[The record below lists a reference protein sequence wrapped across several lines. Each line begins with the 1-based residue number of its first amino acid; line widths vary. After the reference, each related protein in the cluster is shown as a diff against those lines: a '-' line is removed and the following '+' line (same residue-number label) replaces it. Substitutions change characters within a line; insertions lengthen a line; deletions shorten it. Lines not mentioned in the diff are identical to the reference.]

1 MPNVMPRW
9 RSNDLGITDMK
20 TNLSITTFSV
30 AVVAFALTFTIS
42 AQPTQPV
49 AGTPPSLSP
58 TELAERALERRAV
71 EAVIWGMPAVN
82 FDVMYQAMIR
92 DAKAGAGSNKIVYWS
107 KLSDWK
113 NQTLTP
119 NPDAVYF
126 MPFFDTKDVGPVVL
140 EIPPAGE
147 SGSITGS
154 VMDCWQAALEDV
166 GTAGVDK
173 GKGGKCLILP
183 PNYKGKIPDGYIAMP
198 SDNFQGYALLRSILQ
213 TGGDAGVA
221 KAVAYAKRMK
231 LYPLSQA
238 TSPSATTF
246 VDASDVVFEANIPY
260 DSRFFD
266 SLNRMVQSEPWLTRD
281 KATIDP
287 LRTIG
292 IEKDK
297 AFSPDART
305 RAILD
310 DAAKE
315 AHAWLETKYEA
326 LFTPGFYEGT
336 GWALPMTS
344 ELIQGLQTQFSNP
357 DSYPIESRGVIY
369 AMAFFSPKHSG
380 EAGGG
385 SFYLMTIKD
394 KQGKPFDGGSMY
406 RLHVPPNAPVRQFWS
421 ATAYDRATHALI
433 RNLPRS
439 SRSSQS
445 PGLQKNADGSVD
457 VYFGPKAPAGKESN
471 WVPTSASGKFEV
483 LFRLYGPEKALFEKT
498 WKLPDIE
505 EVK

>member
-1 MPNVMPRW
+1 
-9 RSNDLGITDMK
+9 MK
-20 TNLSITTFSV
+20 PKAKIILFVWLLAFVAQGRAQEFS
-30 AVVAFALTFTIS
+30 AE
-42 AQPTQPV
+42 
-49 AGTPPSLSP
+49 
-58 TELAERALERRAV
+58 ELAHRALERRAV
-71 EAVIWGMPAVN
+71 EAVIWGMPAAN
-82 FDVMYQAMIR
+82 FDLMYQAMIR
-92 DAKAGAGSNKIVYWS
+92 DAKAGAGTNKIVYWS

-140 EIPPAGE
+140 EIPPADEG
-147 SGSITGS
+147 GSITGS

-166 GTAGVDK
+166 GPAGVDE

-183 PNYKGKIPDGYIAMP
+183 PSYKEKIPEGYIAMP
-198 SDNFQGYALLRSILQ
+198 SNNFQGYALLRSILQ
-213 TGGDAGVA
+213 TGGDASVA

-238 TSPSATTF
+238 TKPPPTTF
-246 VDASDVVFEANIPY
+246 VDASDVVFEATIPY

-266 SLNRMVQSEPWLTRD
+266 SLNRMVQREPWLTRD
-281 KATIDP
+281 KAMIDP

-292 IEKDK
+292 IEKGK
-297 AFSPDART
+297 AFNPDSKT

-310 DAAKE
+310 AAAKE
-315 AHAWLETKYEA
+315 ARAWLETKYES
-326 LFTPGFYEGT
+326 GFSSAYYEDA
-336 GWALPMTS
+336 GWAVPGEKEVM
-344 ELIQGLQTQFSNP
+344 EGLSTQFANP
-357 DSYPIESRGVIY
+357 DSYPIDGRGVAY
-369 AMAFFSPKHSG
+369 SFAFFSPKHLG
-380 EAGGG
+380 AGQ
-385 SFYLMTIKD
+385 FYLMTIKD
-394 KQGKPFDGGSMY
+394 KACKALDGGGTY
-406 RLHVPPNAPVRQFWS
+406 RLHVPANAPVKQYWS
-421 ATAYDRATHALI
+421 ATVYDRATHALI

-457 VYFGPKAPAGKESN
+457 VYFGPKAPTGKESN

-505 EVK
+505 EAK